1 MTTYE
6 ILSIVLAG
14 VALIVAIPAMILS
27 LRQTLKM
34 NFKIAFH
41 PEGDSVVTLRKTDN
55 GFYCNSRFEIRNKSD
70 QDCTIIK
77 VIVVDGIAEEQLII
91 ANNGHYSAMFEN
103 VRFLGNSVISNMFSF
118 EISSLPKRYLTFKVY
133 ANRKTFTFKSKYLL
147 VETQKK

>member
-6 ILSIVLAG
+6 TLSIVLAG

-34 NFKIAFH
+34 NFKIAFR

-55 GFYCNSRFEIRNKSD
+55 GFYCNARFEIRNKSD

-77 VIVVDGIAEEQLII
+77 VTVVDKTSEEQLII
-91 ANNGHYSAMFEN
+91 DSSHYSAMFDN

-133 ANRKTFTFKSKYLL
+133 TNRKTFTFKSKYLL
-147 VETQKK
+147 VEARKK